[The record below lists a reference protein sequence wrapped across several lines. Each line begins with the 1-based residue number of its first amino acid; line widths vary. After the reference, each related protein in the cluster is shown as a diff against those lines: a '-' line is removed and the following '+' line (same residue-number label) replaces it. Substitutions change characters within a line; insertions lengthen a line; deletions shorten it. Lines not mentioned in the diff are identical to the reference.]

1 MNESHKP
8 TLTVIDGGKEELER
22 KKRLLFNQPWVFDH
36 DEFDRLCELFK
47 LSYSEIEGLI
57 AERIRKRA
65 KDPLEREALL
75 AIINGDHAKFE
86 RLNSILEKRKIL
98 GIKVISADAQ
108 QSLAQSS

>member
-1 MNESHKP
+1 MNESRKP
-8 TLTVIDGGKEELER
+8 SFTVVDGGKEELER

-86 RLNSILEKRKIL
+86 RLNSILEKRKAL

-108 QSLAQSS
+108 QSLARSS